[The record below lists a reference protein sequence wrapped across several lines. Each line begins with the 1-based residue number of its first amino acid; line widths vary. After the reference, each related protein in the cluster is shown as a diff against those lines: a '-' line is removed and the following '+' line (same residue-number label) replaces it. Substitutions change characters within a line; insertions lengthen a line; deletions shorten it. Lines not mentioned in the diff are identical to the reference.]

1 MKVEMD
7 QAPVKKSPLPVPG
20 GEPPSTL
27 YQAPTEP
34 VVLAPLV
41 ESVDLKQQQIDLLLK
56 QGQEAQRA
64 YDSLTE
70 QLSTLANQFSAYIQ
84 AVHGTQQ

>member
-1 MKVEMD
+1 MESGTHT
-7 QAPVKKSPLPVPG
+7 AEPLEPIITLSP
-20 GEPPSTL
+20 EHYL

-34 VVLAPLV
+34 VVLAPYV
-41 ESVDLKQQQIDLLLK
+41 EPVDLKQQQIDFLLK
-56 QGQEAQRA
+56 QGLEAQRA

>member
-1 MKVEMD
+1 MD

-41 ESVDLKQQQIDLLLK
+41 EHIDLKQQQIDLLLK
-56 QGQEAQRA
+56 QGQELQALLATQQQQIA
-64 YDSLTE
+64 SLTDILS
-70 QLSTLANQFSAYIQ
+70 QLKNR
-84 AVHGTQQ
+84 